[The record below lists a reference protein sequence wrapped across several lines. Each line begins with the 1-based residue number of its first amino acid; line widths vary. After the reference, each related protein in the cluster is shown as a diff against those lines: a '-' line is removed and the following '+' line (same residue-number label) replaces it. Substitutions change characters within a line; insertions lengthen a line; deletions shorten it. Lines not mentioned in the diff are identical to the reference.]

1 MRNIWTI
8 ARKELRGYFDHPTA
22 YILLVV
28 FLAINL
34 FFYFRSAFLIGQA
47 SLRPM
52 FELLPWI
59 LLFFVP
65 AVTMGSLAEEK
76 RHGTLEVVLSQPIR
90 EHDLL
95 IGKYVGDVLFVAIAL
110 AGTLLAPL
118 TLTLGGSP
126 DFGVVIAQYFG
137 SLLLVAGMTAV
148 GLFASALTR
157 NQITAFIVGTASVF
171 VLMMA
176 GTEVVQMGLPTWV
189 SGAVGQLAILPHFAN
204 VTRGVIDLRD
214 LVYFAAVAVA
224 FLALA
229 YWLLARDRLSHKG
242 ALYRNLKLGTGLLV
256 AIAVVANLFGSYIP
270 GRIDLTAE
278 QLYTLSDGT
287 KQILRNLNDVVT
299 ITFFTSRELP
309 AQVQVLE
316 RDVSDVLRDFERY
329 SRGNVQVIR
338 KHPDRSE
345 QAAQEAQQLGI
356 QPVQFNVVRRE
367 ELQVKQGWLGLAVQY
382 ADQSEVIP
390 FVRDNRTLEY
400 QLASNVW
407 RLTRTSTPKV
417 AFASGHGEKTQTDYA
432 RFTRELRQTYDVTTV
447 DLSSDTA
454 VIEPDVDALI
464 IAGPKRALDAR
475 ARERV
480 RSYLASDGRLLY
492 LGDGVDVNLQYLFAM
507 ALPDSVRDLTRQFGV
522 QLNGDLVFDVR
533 SNESI
538 QVPGEVFNYIVA
550 YPFWLRALPV
560 GEHAITR
567 NINSIFLPWAS
578 SLDTLATVS
587 GRTFTPLLATSEFAS
602 HQVGNLQIRP
612 DQELAYDP
620 EQMEQ
625 FALAVAVQGAVRSDM
640 VKGET
645 ATEPDGGT
653 DGQVSGAMRGRVVV
667 VGDADFLADQFVGNA
682 PEGVLFALNSIDWLT
697 QTEALLGIRSKQPT
711 PRPLVFESNFE
722 MLLVKYLNL
731 IGVPLAFVL
740 LGAGRLLSRRR
751 KTRRKYGE

>member
-76 RHGTLEVVLSQPIR
+76 RHGTLEVVLSQPIQ
-90 EHDLL
+90 EHELL
-95 IGKYVGDVLFVAIAL
+95 IGKYLGDVMFVAIAL
-110 AGTLLAPL
+110 AGTLLVPL
-118 TLTLGGSP
+118 LLTLGGSP
-126 DFGVVIAQYFG
+126 DFGMVVAQYFG
-137 SLLLVAGMTAV
+137 SLLLVAGMTAAGV
-148 GLFASALTR
+148 FASALTR
-157 NQITAFIVGTASVF
+157 NQITAFIVGTASIF
-171 VLMMA
+171 VLMLA
-176 GTEVVQMGLPTWV
+176 GTEVVQMGLPSWLSNPV
-189 SGAVGQLAILPHFAN
+189 AQLAILPHFTN

-214 LVYFAAVAVA
+214 LVYFAALAVA
-224 FLALA
+224 FLSLA

-242 ALYRNLKLGTGLLV
+242 ALYRNLKLGTALLV

-278 QLYTLSDGT
+278 QLYTMSDGT
-287 KQILRNLNDVVT
+287 KQILRDLDDVVT
-299 ITFFTSRELP
+299 ITFFTSDELP
-309 AQVQVLE
+309 AQVQILE

-329 SRGNVQVIR
+329 SRGNVQVLR

-345 QAAQEAQQLGI
+345 EATQEAQQLGI

-367 ELQVKQGWLGLAVQY
+367 ELQLKQGWLGLAVQY

-390 FVRDNRTLEY
+390 FVGDSRTLEY

-407 RLTRTSTPKV
+407 RLTRTETPKV
-417 AFASGHGEKTQTDYA
+417 AFATGHGEKAQADYGQ
-432 RFTRELRQTYDVTTV
+432 FTRELRRTYDVTTV

-464 IAGPKRALDAR
+464 MAGPKTALDAR

-492 LGDGVDVNLQYLFAM
+492 LGDGVDVNLQFLFAM
-507 ALPDSVRDLTRQFGV
+507 ALPDSARDLPQQFGV
-522 QLNGDLVFDVR
+522 RLNGDLVFDLR

-550 YPFWLRALPV
+550 YPFWLRALPAA
-560 GEHAITR
+560 EHSITR

-578 SLDTLATVS
+578 SIDTLATVT
-587 GRTFTPLLATSEFAS
+587 GRIFTPLLATSEFAS
-602 HQVGNLQIRP
+602 RQVGQLQIRP
-612 DQELAYDP
+612 DQELVYDP
-620 EQMEQ
+620 DQLEQ
-625 FALAVAVQGAVRSDM
+625 FVLAVAVQGAVRSELPGAEAGAE
-640 VKGET
+640 GE
-645 ATEPDGGT
+645 D
-653 DGQVSGAMRGRVVV
+653 VSGALRGRVVV
-667 VGDADFLADQFVGNA
+667 VGDADFLADQFIGNA
-682 PEGVLFALNSIDWLT
+682 PEGVLFALNAVDWLT

-722 MLLVKYLNL
+722 MQLVKYLNL

-740 LGAGRLLSRRR
+740 LGTVRLLKRRR
-751 KTRRKYGE
+751 TTRRKYGE